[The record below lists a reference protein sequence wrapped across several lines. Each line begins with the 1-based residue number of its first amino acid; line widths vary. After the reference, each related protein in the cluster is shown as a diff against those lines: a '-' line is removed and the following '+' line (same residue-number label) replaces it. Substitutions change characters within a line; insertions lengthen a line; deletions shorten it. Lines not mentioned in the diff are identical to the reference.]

1 MAYTR
6 IHAVKTTV
14 HKTIAYICNPEKT
27 NGELLISSFG
37 TSPQTAKYDFQY
49 ALSKTDSS
57 DPNKAFHLI
66 QSFAPGEVSYEEA
79 HQIGI
84 ELTDKLLEGKYA
96 YVIATHIDKGHCH
109 NHICFCAADNINHK
123 KYHDCKK
130 SYYNIR
136 SISDALCQEHNLSI
150 IIPESSQGKKYN
162 EWAADKEGTSWKK
175 QLQKDID
182 DLIQI
187 AVSYENFIELIKAKG
202 YEVKGESFGEKSAK
216 YISFKP
222 TCSKNFI
229 RGRDKSL
236 GAEYTKERIK
246 ERIEKRQQELSKK
259 KVPFPKKKP
268 YRPVM
273 DYSQKSLIDTTNEK
287 FQNSP
292 GLQHWADIENLK
304 IAASSYSSADS
315 IQELQDK
322 IKEKTSV
329 SQEAKSTVIE
339 IEHELKRMGEIIKY
353 AQQYKDNEPYH
364 YRYLKSKNP
373 DHYYRTHDMQLV
385 LYDGAVNMLE
395 RYRVDVKRMDV
406 EKMKRDYEILVD
418 KKMELQRT
426 YKNAQK
432 EVRDIEKRLA
442 NIQQYISLEN
452 TQKKSMLNTQ
462 HHSL

>member
-123 KYHDCKK
+123 KYRDCKK

-136 SISDALCQEHNLSI
+136 RISDTLCQEHNLSV
-150 IIPESSQGKKYN
+150 IIPESSHGKKYI
-162 EWAADKEGTSWKK
+162 EWAADKNGTSWKK

-182 DLIQI
+182 ELIQI
-187 AVSYENFIELIKAKG
+187 AVTYENFIELIKAKG
-202 YEVKGESFGEKSAK
+202 YEVKGEEFGDKSAK

-222 TCSKNFI
+222 TCSKNYI

-236 GAEYTKERIK
+236 GSEYTKERIR
-246 ERIEKRQQELSKK
+246 ERIEKHQQKLSKK
-259 KVPFPKKKP
+259 KVPFPKKP
-268 YRPVM
+268 FRPVM
-273 DYSQKSLIDTTNEK
+273 DYSKKSLIDTKNEK

-304 IAASSYSSADS
+304 IAASSYSSTGS
-315 IQELQDK
+315 IQELQDR
-322 IKEKTSV
+322 IKEKASV

-395 RYRVDVKRMDV
+395 RYHIDIKRMDV
-406 EKMKRDYEILVD
+406 ERMKKDYEILVA
-418 KKMELQRT
+418 KKMELQKT
-426 YKNAQK
+426 YKNVQK
-432 EVRDIEKRLA
+432 EVIDMEKRLE
-442 NIQQYISLEN
+442 NIQQYVSPEKSPLQSLN
-452 TQKKSMLNTQ
+452 
-462 HHSL
+462 HSL

>member
-14 HKTIAYICNPEKT
+14 HKTIAYICNPAKT

-49 ALSKTDSS
+49 ALSKTANS

-84 ELTDKLLEGKYA
+84 ELADKLLEGKYA

-123 KYHDCKK
+123 KYHDCNKN
-130 SYYNIR
+130 YYHIR

-150 IIPESSQGKKYN
+150 IIPESFHGKKYN
-162 EWAADKEGTSWKK
+162 EWSADKNGTSWKK
-175 QLQKDID
+175 QLQKDIEE
-182 DLIQI
+182 LIQI
-187 AVSYENFIELIKAKG
+187 AVSYDNFIELIKAKG
-202 YEVKGESFGEKSAK
+202 YEVKGEEFGEKSAK

-222 TCSKNFI
+222 ACSKNFI

-236 GAEYTKERIK
+236 GAEYTKERIR
-246 ERIEKRQQELSKK
+246 ERIEQRQKELSKK
-259 KVPFPKKKP
+259 KVPFPKKKTFH
-268 YRPVM
+268 PVM
-273 DYSQKSLIDTTNEK
+273 DYSRKSLIDTSNEK

-304 IAASSYSSADS
+304 IAASSYSSASS
-315 IQELQDK
+315 IQKLQDR
-322 IKEKTSV
+322 IKEKASV

-385 LYDGAVNMLE
+385 LYDGAVNMLK
-395 RYRVDVKRMDV
+395 RYHIDVKKLDV
-406 EKMKRDYEILVD
+406 EQMKKDYEILVA

-426 YKNAQK
+426 YKKAQK
-432 EVRDIEKRLA
+432 EVMDMEKRLE
-442 NIQQYISLEN
+442 NIQQYISHEN
-452 TQKKSMLNTQ
+452 RPFHKQS
-462 HHSL
+462 HSL

>member
-14 HKTIAYICNPEKT
+14 HKTIAYICNPTKT
-27 NGELLISSFG
+27 NGELLISSFA

-84 ELTDKLLEGKYA
+84 ELADKLLEGKYA

-130 SYYNIR
+130 SYYHIR
-136 SISDALCQEHNLSI
+136 TLSDTLCQEHNLSI
-150 IIPESSQGKKYN
+150 IIPESSHGKKYN
-162 EWAADKEGTSWKK
+162 EWAADKDGTSWKK
-175 QLQKDID
+175 QLQNDID
-182 DLIQI
+182 ELIQI

-202 YEVKGESFGEKSAK
+202 YEVKGESFDEKSAK

-236 GAEYTKERIK
+236 GSEYTKERIR
-246 ERIEKRQQELSKK
+246 ERIEQRQKELSKK

-268 YRPVM
+268 FHPVM
-273 DYSQKSLIDTTNEK
+273 DYSQKSLIDTNNEK
-287 FQNSP
+287 SQNSP

-304 IAASSYSSADS
+304 IAASSYSSAGS

-322 IKEKTSV
+322 IKEKASV
-329 SQEAKSTVIE
+329 SQETKSTVIE
-339 IEHELKRMGEIIKY
+339 IEHELKRMCEIIKY
-353 AQQYKDNEPYH
+353 A
-364 YRYLKSKNP
+364 
-373 DHYYRTHDMQLV
+373 
-385 LYDGAVNMLE
+385 
-395 RYRVDVKRMDV
+395 
-406 EKMKRDYEILVD
+406 
-418 KKMELQRT
+418 
-426 YKNAQK
+426 
-432 EVRDIEKRLA
+432 
-442 NIQQYISLEN
+442 
-452 TQKKSMLNTQ
+452 
-462 HHSL
+462 